1 MKILHALALIVLL
14 SVVAL
19 GQAQDRSD
27 LDATYAL
34 KGPVRTFRTEVATF
48 ILKDGEYVEGP
59 RVPQMEATFNRDGN
73 RTDFYIYNREG
84 KVGRRIVM
92 KYVGRKMVEAINY
105 DGAGQMW
112 LRIVDSYNE
121 AGQVKESIS
130 YNGDGSV
137 RSTTQFQRNA
147 RGQLVQKT
155 ERSAQGILMEQ
166 INNKFEGRDLYTSER
181 KLYDSIGTLAQE
193 EIYVAP
199 NKRTI
204 IRYNGDGSVASR
216 SVRVGQE
223 VAYYGPDG
231 ALQKATVIAPED
243 RLLDEMIIKNDKPT
257 TRQTQLPDE
266 TDPHGNWTKQ
276 TKWLAEP
283 KGTRPLTVTY
293 RALTYYEN

>member
-1 MKILHALALIVLL
+1 MKTLHVLALIVLL
-14 SVVAL
+14 TVVA
-19 GQAQDRSD
+19 QAQDRSD
-27 LDATYAL
+27 ADATYAL

-48 ILKDGEYVEGP
+48 VLKNGEYVEGP
-59 RVPQMEATFNRDGN
+59 RMPQMEATFNRDGN

-84 KVGRRIVM
+84 KVGRRITM
-92 KYVGRKMVEAINY
+92 KYEGRNMVEAINY

-112 LRIVDSYNE
+112 LKMVDSYNE

-130 YNGDGSV
+130 YNGDGSI

-155 ERSAQGILMEQ
+155 ERSAQGVLMET
-166 INNKFEGRDLYTSER
+166 ITNKFEGRDLYTSER
-181 KLYDSIGTLAQE
+181 KLYDSNGTLAQE

-204 IRYNGDGSVASR
+204 TRYKGDGSVASR

-231 ALQKATVIAPED
+231 SLQKATVIAPED

-257 TRQTQLPDE
+257 TRETQLPDQ
-266 TDPHGNWTKQ
+266 TDEHGNWTKQ

-293 RALTYYEN
+293 RTLTYYEN